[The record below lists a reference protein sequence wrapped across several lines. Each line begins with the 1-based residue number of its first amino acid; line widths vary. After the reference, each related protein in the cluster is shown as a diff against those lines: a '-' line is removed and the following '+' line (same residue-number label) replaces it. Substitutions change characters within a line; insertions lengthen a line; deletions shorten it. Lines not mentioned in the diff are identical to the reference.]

1 MVRVLVVSVTLTLGL
16 GAVLAG
22 QAPQPGAPAPGQP
35 TQPSQQTPQRMPAR
49 PGRPGEAPPKGTAII
64 RGMVVA
70 ADTGTPLR
78 RVQVRALSPETRGG
92 GVTSSGADGR
102 FEIKDLPAGRYTV
115 SASKGA
121 FVTIQYGQKR
131 PSEPGTPIE
140 LADGQIAEKV
150 NFSLSRGAVIA
161 GRIVDESGEA
171 MSGVN
176 VQAMRYAFV
185 AGARRLTPAGGIGDR
200 TDDQG
205 AYRLYGLAPGDYY
218 VSATSGFGAGNMVL
232 NMGTT
237 VTNTEADGY
246 APTYYP
252 GTPNIVEAQRVSL
265 RLGQENANIHF
276 MLNPTRL
283 AQVRGRVV
291 V

>member
-92 GVTSSGADGR
+92 GITSSGADGR

-131 PSEPGTPIE
+131 PS
-140 LADGQIAEKV
+140 D
-150 NFSLSRGAVIA
+150 
-161 GRIVDESGEA
+161 
-171 MSGVN
+171 
-176 VQAMRYAFV
+176 
-185 AGARRLTPAGGIGDR
+185 
-200 TDDQG
+200 
-205 AYRLYGLAPGDYY
+205 
-218 VSATSGFGAGNMVL
+218 
-232 NMGTT
+232 
-237 VTNTEADGY
+237 
-246 APTYYP
+246 
-252 GTPNIVEAQRVSL
+252 
-265 RLGQENANIHF
+265 
-276 MLNPTRL
+276 
-283 AQVRGRVV
+283 
-291 V
+291 